1 MNEKYDKNN
10 LNQDTN
16 SKQEQKKYGLLIDY
30 SKFQQKSNNNNN
42 KENIK
47 NDLNNNLEQN
57 TFNNNLKLQN
67 EAPKKN
73 NLDEFF
79 SNDYDSKSSFA
90 VVETKIKENDA
101 NNNNNI
107 IKKDS
112 NNLDNIFL
120 NNEDDINLLTINYKD
135 LIKSNINNNNNNNN
149 TNNKKPNLYLNLNEE
164 NENKITDKNKGTKT
178 MDNNITKTPKKKNK
192 YDKFINNRNN
202 NKEIERNKNYTN
214 YSNEKYSLTS
224 KLNKKEKVNSYVQLL
239 KHNQNDNKTNSKLK
253 SINNRNENSFIL
265 FNGVNVNHNKS
276 NFSDFSNNALSVIN
290 NCDNSINVMSVN
302 DDISDAYSIK
312 NKANNKTKKEKILYT
327 NNKDRYNLKPYHK
340 KNSSYD
346 DRMVKKFGDS
356 ANRNNNVS
364 NLTKHKNKNKLMLGN
379 KDDKFLK
386 YNNKKNNNNGFK
398 KDYDVINLLDNIKNK
413 YQNQENKFIKK
424 QKNMKTEINILKE
437 KLKELSANEALYQVE
452 IEKLKRRNNND
463 NSNNI
468 NILKS
473 DKDGV
478 NSNEEPFGHKLDNI
492 IQKYNQNQNNNI
504 NSSIFSNNI
513 NFQLLDIFGLDK
525 SIFEGENISDFNDNN
540 DYIEIF
546 NKYPKLKNFIKLLIK
561 KYKNEKEYRTRLE
574 EKTIDIF
581 ANDMKR
587 INFLENKLKKYEPQI
602 RHSKV
607 NPNSSLNYSYDND
620 NDNSDDNISKNFCK
634 SVDKIL

>member
-1 MNEKYDKNN
+1 
-10 LNQDTN
+10 
-16 SKQEQKKYGLLIDY
+16 
-30 SKFQQKSNNNNN
+30 
-42 KENIK
+42 
-47 NDLNNNLEQN
+47 
-57 TFNNNLKLQN
+57 
-67 EAPKKN
+67 
-73 NLDEFF
+73 
-79 SNDYDSKSSFA
+79 
-90 VVETKIKENDA
+90 V
-101 NNNNNI
+101 
-107 IKKDS
+107 
-112 NNLDNIFL
+112 
-120 NNEDDINLLTINYKD
+120 INLT
-135 LIKSNINNNNNNNN
+135 
-149 TNNKKPNLYLNLNEE
+149 
-164 NENKITDKNKGTKT
+164 
-178 MDNNITKTPKKKNK
+178 
-192 YDKFINNRNN
+192 
-202 NKEIERNKNYTN
+202 
-214 YSNEKYSLTS
+214 
-224 KLNKKEKVNSYVQLL
+224 
-239 KHNQNDNKTNSKLK
+239 
-253 SINNRNENSFIL
+253 
-265 FNGVNVNHNKS
+265 
-276 NFSDFSNNALSVIN
+276 
-290 NCDNSINVMSVN
+290 
-302 DDISDAYSIK
+302 
-312 NKANNKTKKEKILYT
+312 
-327 NNKDRYNLKPYHK
+327 
-340 KNSSYD
+340 
-346 DRMVKKFGDS
+346 
-356 ANRNNNVS
+356 
-364 NLTKHKNKNKLMLGN
+364 KNKNKLILSN
-379 KDDKFLK
+379 NNEKFLK
-386 YNNKKNNNNGFK
+386 NNNKKNNDEFK
-398 KDYDVINLLDNIKNK
+398 KDNDVINLLDNIKNK

-473 DKDGV
+473 DKDGM

-504 NSSIFSNNI
+504 NSSTFSNNI

-602 RHSKV
+602 RRSKV

>member
-10 LNQDTN
+10 SSEGTN
-16 SKQEQKKYGLLIDY
+16 SKQEQKNFGLLIDY
-30 SKFQQKSNNNNN
+30 SKFQQKTNNNNN

-47 NDLNNNLEQN
+47 KDLNNNLEN
-57 TFNNNLKLQN
+57 NIFNNNLKIPN
-67 EAPKKN
+67 EPPKKN
-73 NLDEFF
+73 NLDEFL
-79 SNDYDSKSSFA
+79 SNDYDSKSSFI
-90 VVETKIKENDA
+90 VVDAKVKENDI
-101 NNNNNI
+101 NKNNNI

-112 NNLDNIFL
+112 NNIDDLFL

-135 LIKSNINNNNNNNN
+135 LIKSNINNNNN

-164 NENKITDKNKGTKT
+164 NAKKNIDKTKETKT
-178 MDNNITKTPKKKNK
+178 MGNNIAKTPKKKNK

-202 NKEIERNKNYTN
+202 NKELERNKNYTN
-214 YSNEKYSLTS
+214 YSNDKYSLTS

-239 KHNQNDNKTNSKLK
+239 KHNQNDYKTNSKLNSFK
-253 SINNRNENSFIL
+253 NKNENSFIL
-265 FNGVNVNHNKS
+265 FNGVNANHNKS
-276 NFSDFSNNALSVIN
+276 NFSDFSNNALSAIN

-302 DDISDAYSIK
+302 DDISEAYSIK
-312 NKANNKTKKEKILYT
+312 NKANNKTKKEKMLFT
-327 NNKDRYNLKPYHK
+327 NNKGRFNLKPYHK

-346 DRMVKKFGDS
+346 DRMVKKFGVNM
-356 ANRNNNVS
+356 NRNNNMN
-364 NLTKHKNKNKLMLGN
+364 NLTKNKNKLILSN
-379 KDDKFLK
+379 NEDKFLK
-386 YNNKKNNNNGFK
+386 YNNKKNNNGVK

-424 QKNMKTEINILKE
+424 QKNMKNEINILKE

-463 NSNNI
+463 NNI
-468 NILKS
+468 NSNKKVG
-473 DKDGV
+473 KDSM

-492 IQKYNQNQNNNI
+492 IQKYNQNQNNNM
-504 NSSIFSNNI
+504 NLPSSSNNI

-546 NKYPKLKNFIKLLIK
+546 NKYPKLKNFIKLLTK

-581 ANDMKR
+581 TNDMKR
-587 INFLENKLKKYEPQI
+587 INFLESKLKKYEGEI

-620 NDNSDDNISKNFCK
+620 NDNDNFDDNISKNFCK

>member
-10 LNQDTN
+10 SSEGTN
-16 SKQEQKKYGLLIDY
+16 SKQEQKNFGLLIDY
-30 SKFQQKSNNNNN
+30 SKFQQKTNNNNN

-47 NDLNNNLEQN
+47 KDLNNNLEN
-57 TFNNNLKLQN
+57 NIFNNNLKIQN
-67 EAPKKN
+67 EPPKKN
-73 NLDEFF
+73 NLDEFL
-79 SNDYDSKSSFA
+79 SNDYDSKSSF
-90 VVETKIKENDA
+90 VVVDAKVKENDI
-101 NNNNNI
+101 NKNNNI

-112 NNLDNIFL
+112 NNIDDIFL

-135 LIKSNINNNNNNNN
+135 LIKNNINNNNN

-164 NENKITDKNKGTKT
+164 NAKKNIDKTKETKT
-178 MDNNITKTPKKKNK
+178 MGNNIAKTPKKKNK

-202 NKEIERNKNYTN
+202 NKELERNKNNTN
-214 YSNEKYSLTS
+214 YSNDKYSLTS

-239 KHNQNDNKTNSKLK
+239 KHNQNDYKTNSKVNSIKNK
-253 SINNRNENSFIL
+253 SENSFIL
-265 FNGVNVNHNKS
+265 FNGVNANHNKS
-276 NFSDFSNNALSVIN
+276 NFSDFSNNALSAIN

-302 DDISDAYSIK
+302 DDISEAYSFK
-312 NKANNKTKKEKILYT
+312 NKPNNKTKKEKILFT
-327 NNKDRYNLKPYHK
+327 NNKDRFNLKPFHK

-346 DRMVKKFGDS
+346 DRMVKKFGGNM
-356 ANRNNNVS
+356 NRNNNMN
-364 NLTKHKNKNKLMLGN
+364 NLTKNKNKLILN
-379 KDDKFLK
+379 NNEDKFLK
-386 YNNKKNNNNGFK
+386 YNNKKNNNGFK

-424 QKNMKTEINILKE
+424 QKNMKNEISILKE

-463 NSNNI
+463 NNI
-468 NILKS
+468 NSNKKAG
-473 DKDGV
+473 KDGM
-478 NSNEEPFGHKLDNI
+478 NSNDEPFGHKLDNI
-492 IQKYNQNQNNNI
+492 IQKYNQNQNNNM
-504 NSSIFSNNI
+504 NLPSSSNNI

-546 NKYPKLKNFIKLLIK
+546 NKYPKLKNFIKLLTRR
-561 KYKNEKEYRTRLE
+561 YKNEKEYRTRLE

-581 ANDMKR
+581 TNDMKR
-587 INFLENKLKKYEPQI
+587 INFLESKLKKYEGEI

-620 NDNSDDNISKNFCK
+620 NDNDNFDDNISKNFCK

>member
-1 MNEKYDKNN
+1 MENN
-10 LNQDTN
+10 
-16 SKQEQKKYGLLIDY
+16 I
-30 SKFQQKSNNNNN
+30 
-42 KENIK
+42 
-47 NDLNNNLEQN
+47 
-57 TFNNNLKLQN
+57 FNNNLKIPN
-67 EAPKKN
+67 EPPKKN
-73 NLDEFF
+73 NLDEFL
-79 SNDYDSKSSFA
+79 SNDYDSKSSFI
-90 VVETKIKENDA
+90 VVDAKVKENDI
-101 NNNNNI
+101 NKNNNI

-112 NNLDNIFL
+112 NNIDDLFL

-135 LIKSNINNNNNNNN
+135 LIKSNINNNNN

-164 NENKITDKNKGTKT
+164 NAKKNIDKTKETKT
-178 MDNNITKTPKKKNK
+178 MGNNIAKTPKKKNK

-202 NKEIERNKNYTN
+202 NKELERNKNYTN
-214 YSNEKYSLTS
+214 YSNDKYSLTS

-239 KHNQNDNKTNSKLK
+239 KHNQNDYKTNSKLNSFK
-253 SINNRNENSFIL
+253 NKNENSFIL
-265 FNGVNVNHNKS
+265 FNGVNANHNKS
-276 NFSDFSNNALSVIN
+276 NFSDFSNNALSAIN

-302 DDISDAYSIK
+302 DDISEAYSIK
-312 NKANNKTKKEKILYT
+312 NKANNKTKKEKMLFT
-327 NNKDRYNLKPYHK
+327 NNKDRFNLKPYHK

-346 DRMVKKFGDS
+346 DRMVKKFGVNM
-356 ANRNNNVS
+356 NRNNNMN
-364 NLTKHKNKNKLMLGN
+364 NLTKNKNKLILSN
-379 KDDKFLK
+379 NEDKFLK
-386 YNNKKNNNNGFK
+386 YNNKKNNNGVK

-424 QKNMKTEINILKE
+424 QKNMKNEINILKE

-463 NSNNI
+463 NNI
-468 NILKS
+468 NSNKKVG
-473 DKDGV
+473 KDSM

-492 IQKYNQNQNNNI
+492 IQKYNQNQNNNM
-504 NSSIFSNNI
+504 NLPSSSNNI

-546 NKYPKLKNFIKLLIK
+546 NKYPKLKNFIKLLTK

-581 ANDMKR
+581 TNDMKR
-587 INFLENKLKKYEPQI
+587 INFLESKLKKYEGEI

-620 NDNSDDNISKNFCK
+620 NDNDNFDDNISKNFCK